1 MKVIMLTDVKNVGK
15 KGEIVDVSDGYAQ
28 NFLIRNKKAVPVSK
42 GSMHVLKQQQS
53 DAAAKEAQAV
63 EDAKIVKE
71 QIEQLTLEFPV
82 KTGKEGKVFGSVS
95 TKEITELL
103 QKQHQITVDKKKFV
117 DTEALKELG
126 THKVRVELFKGVVA
140 ELKVRLTEK

>member
-1 MKVIMLTDVKNVGK
+1 MKVILLSDVKNVGK
-15 KGEIVDVSDGYAQ
+15 KGEIKNVADGYA
-28 NFLIRNKKAVPVSK
+28 RNYLFKNGLAMIASEKGLDKLAEEKKKEEELFNEQKKEAE
-42 GSMHVLKQQQS
+42 VLKE
-53 DAAAKEAQAV
+53 K
-63 EDAKIVKE
+63 
-71 QIEQLTLEFPV
+71 LEKLVLDFAV

-103 QKQHQITVDKKKFV
+103 QKQYQITVDKKKFV